1 MIGVS
6 RIAAHSA
13 VARPSSSLGFEW
25 IEIFSTLLVGWV
37 RLGGMWRPRSGGHL
51 ATRGGQAGGFRK
63 GGVRVHHWCGFSCQG
78 YTPSG
83 IGRVVSSP
91 SNCGGGC

>member
-13 VARPSSSLGFEW
+13 VARPSLSMGWEYLRLCWS
-25 IEIFSTLLVGWV
+25 GWV

-51 ATRGGQAGGFRK
+51 ATRGGQAGGFR
-63 GGVRVHHWCGFSCQG
+63 
-78 YTPSG
+78 
-83 IGRVVSSP
+83 
-91 SNCGGGC
+91 